1 MKIVDIQSFKE
12 AVNKLDLMAQ
22 EPNMPISVF
31 NEKDSVSDKMKKFF
45 DIADGNPNWY
55 V

>member
-1 MKIVDIQSFKE
+1 MKIVDIKTYKE

-22 EPNMPISVF
+22 TPNMLISVF
-31 NEKDSVSDKMKKFF
+31 NEDDSVNDKMQKFF